1 MFNTHLLRFMMTV
14 CEVLVME
21 NKGTIHVRHR
31 RLLSA
36 DNLCDFEQVYALPC
50 PIWPWYNSQP
60 AICPILIPLTV
71 EHQCVCVCHC
81 LCGLCVRLWFQVKLV
96 LYNHGYVSSLSAHHG
111 TRIAAFDIEH
121 PPCPSP
127 SPFPPSLHTNT
138 HTIRVI
144 IQ

>member
-60 AICPILIPLTV
+60 AICPSQWSTNV
-71 EHQCVCVCHC
+71 FVCVIVCVAC
-81 LCGLCVRLWFQVKLV
+81 VYGCGSR
-96 LYNHGYVSSLSAHHG
+96 SSWCCIITVMSA
-111 TRIAAFDIEH
+111 A
-121 PPCPSP
+121 CP
-127 SPFPPSLHTNT
+127 LITA
-138 HTIRVI
+138 
-144 IQ
+144 QG